1 VLFDHR
7 RKGSMRLVEVLE
19 NRKEVLKVPEVAK
32 ILGISTQQVYKIVAA
47 GTIPHF
53 RVQCAIRF
61 CPAELAEWI
70 KGKIQRSIHPHTSNE
85 Q

>member
-1 VLFDHR
+1 M
-7 RKGSMRLVEVLE
+7 KLVEILE
-19 NRKEVLKVPEVAK
+19 NRNEVLKVPEVAK
-32 ILGISTQQVYKIVAA
+32 ILGISKQQVYKIAAA

-70 KGKIQRSIHPHTSNE
+70 KREIQRSSQPRKRQTSE
-85 Q
+85 